1 MVEMLWSMKY
11 WELANA
17 KQHHYIE
24 DKDLEDTFDDLCLDD
39 EAEWAYNNDL

>member
-1 MVEMLWSMKY
+1 MVKMISSMKD

-24 DKDLEDTFDDLCLDD
+24 DKDLEDTFDDLCLYD
-39 EAEWAYNNDL
+39 EDEWVYNNDI